1 MKLLFIVGVAGFE
14 PTTPC
19 SQSRCANRTALHPEI
34 SFFCAGFGFTTL
46 PILNRDALTGL
57 RYTPKYLFFL
67 RGIRIHDSPDFK
79 SGCANRTALHPVKM
93 LLLTP
98 RLCFEII
105 TCVTLSKRLQ
115 RYCFYLILQVFLEI
129 NLKKKYLYL
138 LNN

>member
-1 MKLLFIVGVAGFE
+1 MLCVNMYLELKKEQHFRETPFLVGVAGFE

-34 SFFCAGFGFTTL
+34 S
-46 PILNRDALTGL
+46 
-57 RYTPKYLFFL
+57 FFL

-98 RLCFEII
+98 RFCFEII

-129 NLKKKYLYL
+129 NLKKKCHYL